1 MASKTIHLGISLT
14 KYVKKNLYTRNYEIL
29 LREFKEDLKSP
40 MKTYV
45 KKLEDWILYRGYSF
59 PKYSIDT
66 I

>member
-45 KKLEDWILYRGYSF
+45 KKLED
-59 PKYSIDT
+59 
-66 I
+66 